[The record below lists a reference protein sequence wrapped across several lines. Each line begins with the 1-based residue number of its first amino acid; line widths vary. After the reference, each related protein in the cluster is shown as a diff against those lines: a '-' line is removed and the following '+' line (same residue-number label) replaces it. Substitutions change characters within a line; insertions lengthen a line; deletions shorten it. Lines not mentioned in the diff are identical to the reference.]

1 MRDKYENGLV
11 RNEHGY
17 EEVLNVLFD
26 SDRDIHIRDFI

>member
-11 RNEHGY
+11 RNEQGY

-26 SDRDIHIRDFI
+26 SERS